1 MTAQSLLQNGH
12 CNEKILCVFSKEKS
26 VAMATSF
33 ERSQPHFTAI
43 IYAHNSENFLKI
55 SRVVREI
62 SGLESVVKPE
72 AVSAVRVIQ
81 QH

>member
-1 MTAQSLLQNGH
+1 
-12 CNEKILCVFSKEKS
+12 
-26 VAMATSF
+26 MATSF

-62 SGLESVVKPE
+62 SGLFHELRDLSLRNFPIVKPE
-72 AVSAVRVIQ
+72 SVSAVRVILG
-81 QH
+81 HET